1 MLRVGVARV
10 GRLVAPSY
18 SRRLHTAPVL
28 SAIQLNMP
36 SLSPTMEE
44 GTIVKWH
51 KAPGDAMSEG
61 DVVCDIQTDKAVMS
75 MEAAEEG
82 TMAKLMTEEN
92 LTVKVGT
99 LIALVAEDG
108 EEWQEVAA
116 AGVTAATPPPS
127 SDTAA
132 APPAAASG
140 GSTPGV
146 AVNMPSLSP
155 TMEEGTIVK
164 WYKAEGEAIAAG
176 DVLCDIQTDK
186 AVVAMEADEDGVV
199 AKILVGEGEAS
210 VKVGQLIALM
220 VEEGQDWEDVAIPGA
235 SAPPPPTPTPSST
248 PSIPTPLA
256 SSGQPMTAAVQDFVH
271 PTQTGPAAALLLT
284 QYNIN
289 PANVSGSGP
298 KSNITK
304 TDVMDYIKAQ
314 ALPVPAPAAVPLPGR
329 PAKPAAAAVA
339 PAPPPPR
346 PTGGYTDAEL
356 TSMRRVIAKRLTES
370 KQTAPHGYSSATSDI
385 TAVSRLRK
393 DYVRSGFKV
402 SINDFVIKAAAAA
415 LQYVPEINS
424 NVVNEELVP
433 QAEVDISV
441 AVATPAG
448 LITPIVRDAAGKP
461 VHQISAEVKELAGR
475 ARENKLKLDEFQGG
489 TFTISNL
496 GMFGIAEFTAIIN
509 APQVAILA
517 VGGGREVIHPDTLR
531 ATTVMTATLS
541 FDRRY
546 IDEAA
551 AADFM
556 AVFQRMMERPEMVG
570 AGYLGA
576 NRVDRAAAAL
586 P

>member
-10 GRLVAPSY
+10 GRLLAPSY
-18 SRRLHTAPVL
+18 SRSLHTTPVL

-51 KAPGDAMSEG
+51 KAPGDALAEG

-75 MEAAEEG
+75 MEATEEG
-82 TMAKLMTEEN
+82 TMAKVMTEEN

-99 LIALVAEDG
+99 LIALLAEDG

-116 AGVTAATPPPS
+116 AGVTAEAPPS
-127 SDTAA
+127 SGDTAA
-132 APPAAASG
+132 APAAASG

-146 AVNMPSLSP
+146 VVNMPSLSP

-199 AKILVGEGEAS
+199 AKILVGEGEAA
-210 VKVGQLIALM
+210 VKVGQLIALL
-220 VEEGQDWEDVAIPGA
+220 VEEGQDWNDVSIPGA
-235 SAPPPPTPTPSST
+235 SAPPPTPTPSST
-248 PSIPTPLA
+248 PTIPSSPMAT
-256 SSGQPMTAAVQDFVH
+256 SGQPMTAAVQDFVH

-289 PANVSGSGP
+289 PANVPGSGP

-329 PAKPAAAAVA
+329 PAKPAAVVAA
-339 PAPPPPR
+339 APPPPR
-346 PTGGYTDAEL
+346 PTGGHTDVEL
-356 TSMRRVIAKRLTES
+356 TSMRRVIARRLTES

-433 QAEVDISV
+433 QAGVDISV

-570 AGYLGA
+570 AGYLGV